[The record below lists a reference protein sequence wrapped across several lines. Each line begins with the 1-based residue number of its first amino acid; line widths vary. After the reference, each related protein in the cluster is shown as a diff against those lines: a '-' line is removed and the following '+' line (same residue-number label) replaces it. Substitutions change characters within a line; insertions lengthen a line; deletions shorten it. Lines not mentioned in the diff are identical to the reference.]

1 MDRRK
6 ERRLDDLELSVQIW
20 GVDHNSRPYA
30 ELVRAT
36 SVSDSGAVL
45 LDVHCKLGAGE
56 LVDVKHQARCAQF
69 RVVWTRPGET
79 GIQALPGETSIFAF
93 DMPGTKTLAM
103 AGAG

>member
-20 GVDHNSRPYA
+20 GVDRNARPYA

-45 LDVHCKLGAGE
+45 LDVHCELHAGE
-56 LVDVKHQARCAQF
+56 VLDVQHEARRAQF
-69 RVVWTRPGET
+69 RVIWTRPGET
-79 GIQALPGETSIFAF
+79 GIQSLPHEDQIFGG
-93 DMPGTKTLAM
+93 MPKTFE
-103 AGAG
+103 

>member
-20 GVDHNSRPYA
+20 GVDRNSRPYA

-45 LDVHCKLGAGE
+45 LDVHCKLQAGE
-56 LVDVKHQARCAQF
+56 VIDVQHEARHAQF
-69 RVVWTRPGET
+69 RIVWTRPGET
-79 GIQALPGETSIFAF
+79 GIQVLPHETPIFAVG
-93 DMPGTKTLAM
+93 MPKTFEM
-103 AGAG
+103 AQTG

>member
-20 GVDHNSRPYA
+20 GVDRNSRPYA

-36 SVSDSGAVL
+36 SVSESGAVL
-45 LDVHCKLGAGE
+45 LDVHCKLQAGE
-56 LVDVKHQARCAQF
+56 LIDVQHEAHRAQF

-79 GIQALPGETSIFAF
+79 GIHALPQEKPIF
-93 DMPGTKTLAM
+93 MIGMLKTFEM
-103 AGAG
+103 AGTG

>member
-20 GVDHNSRPYA
+20 GVDRNARPFA

-36 SVSDSGAVL
+36 SVSSTGAVL
-45 LDVHCKLGAGE
+45 LEVHSKLHAGDLLDVQHE
-56 LVDVKHQARCAQF
+56 ARRAQF

-79 GIQALPGETSIFAF
+79 GIQTLPREEPIFGVGL
-93 DMPGTKTLAM
+93 PNTLEM
-103 AGAG
+103 AGTV

>member
-20 GVDHNSRPYA
+20 GVDHDARPFA

-45 LDVHCKLGAGE
+45 LDVHSSLRAGE
-56 LVDVKHQARCAQF
+56 FLDVQHEARRAQF

-79 GIQALPGETSIFAF
+79 GIQALPHESPIFGVG
-93 DMPGTKTLAM
+93 MPKSMAM
-103 AGAG
+103 AGTG

>member
-20 GVDHNSRPYA
+20 GVDRNSRPYA

-45 LDVHCKLGAGE
+45 LDVHCKLQAGE
-56 LVDVKHQARCAQF
+56 VIDVQHEARHAQF
-69 RVVWTRPGET
+69 RIVWTRPGET
-79 GIQALPGETSIFAF
+79 GIQVLPHETPIFAVG
-93 DMPGTKTLAM
+93 MPKTFEM
-103 AGAG
+103 AGTG